1 MSQSHQ
7 DRLLLK
13 RLGETIKRLRI
24 ARDVTQEEL
33 ADLASVHRTYIGMVE
48 RGEKNITYLS
58 AQKIATA
65 LGISLSEL
73 FEEIDDGQ

>member
-1 MSQSHQ
+1 MSQSPQ
-7 DRLLLK
+7 DRVLLK
-13 RLGETIKRLRI
+13 RLGEAIKRLRV

-73 FEEIDDGQ
+73 FGEIDDGQ